1 MDGLLLEH
9 YENNFRADNF
19 DSDNEMLVEIINNDT
34 TNNEHVYL
42 SLNQVNELINYLV
55 SQLQSVGEPVEALN
69 VAK

>member
-1 MDGLLLEH
+1 MDRLLLEH
-9 YENNFRADNF
+9 YESNLSADKF

-55 SQLQSVGEPVEALN
+55 SQLQSVGEPVEILN